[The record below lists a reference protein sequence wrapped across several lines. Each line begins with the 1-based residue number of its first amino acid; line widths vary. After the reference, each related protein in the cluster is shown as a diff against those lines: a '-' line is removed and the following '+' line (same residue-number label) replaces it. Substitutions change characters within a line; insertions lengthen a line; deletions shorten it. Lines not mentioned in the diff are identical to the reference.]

1 MYVRRRYMCW
11 LYRSSVPP
19 ARIRFAPRLL
29 PANVAVV
36 SLRRVITQR
45 AQWRTAFGDA
55 LQRKQPRHHS
65 RLLRWRGACCYVR
78 YSLRFSLFEVEC
90 REVGGVGYYRA
101 WQFVVAHA
109 CELVACTTEQVQFCY
124 LCALECHIV
133 NVYCKVLKLHCG
145 VGFRCCC

>member
-1 MYVRRRYMCW
+1 MYDGVICVGSIVAAFLW
-11 LYRSSVPP
+11 HASASLCGDS
-19 ARIRFAPRLL
+19 L
-29 PANVAVV
+29 ANVAVV
-36 SLRRVITQR
+36 SWRKVRNQR
-45 AQWRTAFGDA
+45 AQWQTA
-55 LQRKQPRHHS
+55 
-65 RLLRWRGACCYVR
+65 LRRCATAKATGACCYVR

>member
-1 MYVRRRYMCW
+1 MYDGVICVGSIVAAFLW
-11 LYRSSVPP
+11 HASASLCGDS
-19 ARIRFAPRLL
+19 L
-29 PANVAVV
+29 ANVAVV
-36 SLRRVITQR
+36 SWRKVRNQR
-45 AQWRTAFGDA
+45 AQWQTAFGDA
-55 LQRKQPRHHS
+55 LQRKQPRHRS
-65 RLLRWRGACCYVR
+65 KRLRWRGACCYVR

>member
-1 MYVRRRYMCW
+1 MYDGGTSW
-11 LYRSSVPP
+11 DVPP
-19 ARIRFAPRLL
+19 SVFD
-29 PANVAVV
+29 
-36 SLRRVITQR
+36 
-45 AQWRTAFGDA
+45 GCMCHHG
-55 LQRKQPRHHS
+55 KQPRHHS
-65 RLLRWRGACCYVR
+65 RLLRWRGACWYVW

-90 REVGGVGYYRA
+90 SEVGGVGYYRA

-145 VGFRCCC
+145 VGFRCCCWSVVLVEEIIDSTISVHYAYSLTNRQVYLTMK

>member
-1 MYVRRRYMCW
+1 MYDGVICVGSIVAAFLW
-11 LYRSSVPP
+11 HASASLCGDS
-19 ARIRFAPRLL
+19 L
-29 PANVAVV
+29 ANVAVV

-90 REVGGVGYYRA
+90 REVGGVGYY
-101 WQFVVAHA
+101 
-109 CELVACTTEQVQFCY
+109 
-124 LCALECHIV
+124 
-133 NVYCKVLKLHCG
+133 
-145 VGFRCCC
+145 